1 VELRQ
6 LRYFVVVAEELHFR
20 RAAERLFISAPT
32 LSQQI
37 KAVEYEVGA
46 PLLIRHSRGV
56 DLTPAGRALL
66 RGGAEI
72 LKAADELLAETRRA
86 AGLAEPVLR
95 LGLLNGIPP
104 ALPAMIEDLVR
115 GHEVQL
121 VMTGGPTAE
130 QVVRLTAAETDLA
143 LLRSPV
149 TLPSGFRQAP
159 VAREELGL
167 LMSEDSP
174 LAAADAIDVAALGG
188 HELIMF
194 PRELSPG
201 FYDDLLRMLTE
212 RGAGF
217 VLSDSAMG
225 FQQVLAILRLRPAA
239 VSVASARAAANPGLA
254 WRPLRGEPLTVTY
267 AVAWRGEN
275 RNPVLTSVV
284 QAMSRG
290 LTDVRLRVVDAPAAP
305 LVSWCSWIR

>member
-37 KAVEYEVGA
+37 KAVEHEVGA

-66 RGGAEI
+66 HGGAQM
-72 LKAADELLAETRRA
+72 LKAADELLAETRRV

-95 LGLLNGIPP
+95 LGLLNGVPP

-115 GHEVQL
+115 GHGAQL

-130 QVVRLTAAETDLA
+130 QAGRLTAGQTDLA
-143 LLRSPV
+143 LLRGPV
-149 TLPSGFRQAP
+149 TLPPGFRQAP
-159 VAREELGL
+159 VAREELGV
-167 LMSEDSP
+167 LMSQDNP
-174 LAAADAIDVAALGG
+174 LAAADAIDVAALADR
-188 HELIMF
+188 ELIMY

-201 FYDDLLRMLTE
+201 FYDDLLRTLTE
-212 RGAGF
+212 RGARIA
-217 VLSDSAMG
+217 VSDSAMG
-225 FQQVLAILRLRPAA
+225 FQQVLAILPLRPAA
-239 VSVASARAAANPGLA
+239 VSLASARAAANPGLA
-254 WRPLRGEPLTVTY
+254 WRRFRGEPLTVTY
-267 AVAWRGEN
+267 AVAWREEN
-275 RNPVLTSVV
+275 RNPVLASVV
-284 QAMSRG
+284 QAVSRG

-305 LVSWCSWIR
+305 LVSWCPWTR